1 MNSTFLA
8 AAETLQNGLIVF
20 LIGAVLSGL
29 IVPLRRR
36 NFRKLSFATAVG
48 GLTTSVV
55 GALYSLIGIA
65 GLVIA

>member
-1 MNSTFLA
+1 MNATFLA

-29 IVPLRRR
+29 IAPLRRR
-36 NFRKLSFATAVG
+36 NFRKLSFATAVS

-55 GALYSLIGIA
+55 GALYSLIGIT